1 VELVHLVGFI
11 MKKCK
16 RFVFLARGLDVLG
29 IRNVFMSS
37 RRLLY
42 GKKCCS
48 CVRCWRLGGDKLRS
62 YWFKVYEVMA
72 VPFIC
77 CTEISLT
84 CEENDGKPERG
95 KATGASNRVFCGG
108 SLDCSVGPHS
118 HTSNFSCMQSRNR
131 QS

>member
-1 VELVHLVGFI
+1 
-11 MKKCK
+11 
-16 RFVFLARGLDVLG
+16 
-29 IRNVFMSS
+29 MSS

-48 CVRCWRLGGDKLRS
+48 WDICWRLGGDKLRS

-77 CTEISLT
+77 RAEISRT
-84 CEENDGKPERG
+84 YEENDGRPEIG
-95 KATGASNRVFCGG
+95 KATGASNRVSCVG
-108 SLDCSVGPHS
+108 SLDCSMGLHS
-118 HTSNFSCMQSRNR
+118 RTSKFSCMQSRNR